1 VAGRG
6 YIAAVLLALGAAA
19 LVAWQL
25 SSANDTTCF
34 LKAVRA
40 GSVTRSQKEHEEK
53 KNYLTEHCTSKTFKT
68 VVRYLNVEEP
78 DELQA
83 KSALVVW
90 IALVAATAAFAAFVG
105 VRSVAI
111 IREVNPPRDAR
122 FIGRCVGALAL
133 VVVPFLLFQGL
144 PNVAH
149 VELSRFD
156 GFEKPQLRWIPLL
169 IGVFVAPAVIGLE
182 SIGRVASVRPL
193 ALPEAARLGS
203 RLRELVGMLGAVLSL
218 AVLDTAGRSQ
228 TIDKLPGGEAL
239 PSTIVLLWG
248 SAFVLVLALLY
259 VPVHQRWAAET
270 ASLISDE
277 VTRQLSGTS
286 LAGTPGFR
294 PSELSL
300 RKELNETLGV
310 EGPLKSIR
318 GSVAVLS
325 PVIAAAVA
333 SLFA

>member
-6 YIAAVLLALGAAA
+6 YIVAVLLALGAAA

-25 SSANDTTCF
+25 SSAHDTTCF
-34 LKAVRA
+34 LRAVRA
-40 GSVTRSQKEHEEK
+40 GSATQPQTAHQEK
-53 KNYLTEHCTSKTFKT
+53 RKYLTEHCQSKTFTT
-68 VVRYLNVEEP
+68 VVSYLSVEEP

-83 KSALVVW
+83 KSALAVW
-90 IALVAATAAFAAFVG
+90 IALVAATAALAAFVG
-105 VRSVAI
+105 VRSVVI
-111 IREVNPPRDAR
+111 IRELNPPRDDR
-122 FIGRCVGALAL
+122 FIGRCLGALAL
-133 VVVPFLLFQGL
+133 VAVPFLIFQGL
-144 PNVAH
+144 PALTH

-156 GFEKPQLRWIPLL
+156 EFEKAQLRWIPLL

-182 SIGRVASVRPL
+182 AVGRVASVRVL
-193 ALPEAARLGS
+193 DLRDAARLGS
-203 RLRELVGMLGAVLSL
+203 RLRELVGMLGAILSL

-239 PSTIVLLWG
+239 PSTVVLLWG

-259 VPVHQRWAAET
+259 LPVHQRWAAKT

-277 VTRQLSGTS
+277 VTLQLSGTS
-286 LAGTPGFR
+286 LSGTPGFR
-294 PSELSL
+294 PEELSL

-325 PVIAAAVA
+325 PIIAAAVA

>member
-1 VAGRG
+1 MAGRG

-25 SSANDTTCF
+25 STANDTTCF

-40 GSVTRSQKEHEEK
+40 GSVTQPQKEHQK
-53 KNYLTEHCTSKTFKT
+53 KKYLTEHCTSKTFKT
-68 VVRYLNVEEP
+68 VVRHLSVEKP

-83 KSALVVW
+83 KSALAVW
-90 IALVAATAAFAAFVG
+90 IALVAATAALAAFVG
-105 VRSVAI
+105 VRSAAI

-122 FIGRCVGALAL
+122 FVGRCVGALAL
-133 VVVPFLLFQGL
+133 IAVPFLLFQGL
-144 PNVAH
+144 PNLAH
-149 VELSRFD
+149 VELSQFD
-156 GFEKPQLRWIPLL
+156 GFEKAQLRWIPLL

-182 SIGRVASVRPL
+182 AIGRVASVRAL

-203 RLRELVGMLGAVLSL
+203 RLRELVGMLGAILSL

-228 TIDKLPGGEAL
+228 TIDKLPGGEAF

-259 VPVHQRWAAET
+259 LPVHQRWAAET

-277 VTRQLSGTS
+277 VTRQLSGTP
-286 LAGTPGFR
+286 LPGTAGFR
-294 PSELSL
+294 PVELSL

-333 SLFA
+333 SLFS

>member
-1 VAGRG
+1 MAGRG
-6 YIAAVLLALGAAA
+6 YIVGVLLALAAAA

-25 SSANDTTCF
+25 SSAKDTTCF

-40 GSVTRSQKEHEEK
+40 GSVTQPQREQREK
-53 KNYLTEHCTSKTFKT
+53 KKYLTEHCKSKTFNT
-68 VVRYLNVEEP
+68 VVGYLKVEKP

-90 IALVAATAAFAAFVG
+90 IALVAVTAAFAAFVG

-133 VVVPFLLFQGL
+133 VAVPFFIFQGL
-144 PNVAH
+144 PNVVH

-156 GFEKPQLRWIPLL
+156 RFETPQLRWISLL
-169 IGVFVAPAVIGLE
+169 IGLFVAPAVIGLE
-182 SIGRVASVRPL
+182 AIGRVASVQ
-193 ALPEAARLGS
+193 ALTLPDAARLGS
-203 RLRELVGMLGAVLSL
+203 RLRELVGMLGAILSL

-259 VPVHQRWAAET
+259 LPVHQRWAAKT

-277 VTRQLSGTS
+277 VKRQLPETS
-286 LAGTPGFR
+286 LPGTPGFR
-294 PSELSL
+294 PEELSL
-300 RKELNETLGV
+300 RKELNVTLGV
-310 EGPLKSIR
+310 DGPLKSIR